1 VDRVRVHRSR
11 SSSSSSGAVCGMGLG
26 TAYIL
31 CCCEKQQISGHRLY
45 SHVAKVSTAPHT
57 VQCSSGGSSPDPP
70 VISLPPVYLPF
81 NGPGQMVEVVE
92 VVEVL

>member
-1 VDRVRVHRSR
+1 
-11 SSSSSSGAVCGMGLG
+11 MGLG

-57 VQCSSGGSSPDPP
+57 VQCSSGGPSPDPP